1 MEDIIISPDCLYP
14 IVKVIILESSNKKMI
29 NVLHPY
35 LSRLKTNKINS
46 YNTSKYNIKFKENVR
61 DRYVVDMED
70 K

>member
-1 MEDIIISPDCLYP
+1 
-14 IVKVIILESSNKKMI
+14 MI

-61 DRYVVDMED
+61 DVMLFSMED

>member
-1 MEDIIISPDCLYP
+1 
-14 IVKVIILESSNKKMI
+14 MI